1 MAAPTHPHGHHGAS
15 PRLAMA
21 IKLAAMGLR
30 IFPLWPNS
38 KQAFV
43 GDWPRAA
50 TRDAGKIM
58 AWWSTKDFNI
68 GVACGKEEGDA
79 GKYLVGLDYDQKRPE
94 QQGLAAFA
102 SHRDAGWL
110 NTLLVR
116 TPTGGAHA
124 YLWSDVYVA
133 SRMGKLAPNVDVK
146 CWRGYLVGPAS
157 VINGAA
163 YAILDAVP
171 IAGVAGALAEQ
182 LAALSVTTTPPRP
195 ERDGEITSI
204 PVEFIDTTMARDRAI
219 EWLVNEA
226 AEARQGSGGDAVT
239 LAVAM
244 AVRDIGISEAMCL
257 ELMAGW
263 WNQQKAYPPWSLD
276 DSADSLQQKVRNA
289 YAYAKRPLGG
299 KSAEADFAD
308 TPEMIA
314 GVAAEKERKARE
326 EAGEND
332 ADAGAGASSAAP
344 KPKPRLKRLDM
355 NGWDRREVPVRRWSI
370 PMVVSRRT
378 VGLFSG
384 AGAGGKSIIE
394 LMKDVC
400 HVMGRDWYGMPV
412 TQGPA
417 IYLGTEDDESEL
429 EIRLKLIAQYYDVE
443 FDALV
448 AGGLHVLPLVADVD
462 PILVRIAN
470 DKSGTAEPTKIYEL
484 LYEMC
489 GDIKPVNVSIDIL
502 THVFAGNELVRTEV
516 AAFLRYMRALARVAD
531 GSVTILS
538 HPSQDGVKSGSGYSG
553 STGWHGNVRFR
564 HYLLPVKELEKE
576 DEDAPDN
583 GLRKLRFLKNQYGPR
598 GGAIGLKWSNGVFVP
613 VASENEVDRLAREAW
628 IDEMFL
634 RLLAR
639 FTLAGRHV
647 NDSPNAQ
654 ASYAP
659 AQFAKESEAQA
670 MKVRKEDFEESMRRL
685 YRNGRLKKGR
695 YRSASRHACDC
706 IMPGSEQP
714 EVGALS

>member
-21 IKLAAMGLR
+21 LKLAAMGLR

-50 TRDAGKIM
+50 TRDAGKLM

-102 SHRDAGWL
+102 AHRDAGWL

-171 IAGVAGALAEQ
+171 IATVAGPLAEQ
-182 LAALSVTTTPPRP
+182 LAALSVTTAPPRP

-276 DSADSLQQKVRNA
+276 DSGDSLQQKVRNA

-299 KSAEADFAD
+299 KSVEADFAD

-314 GVAAEKERKARE
+314 GVKAEKERKARE
-326 EAGEND
+326 EAGEKT
-332 ADAGAGASSAAP
+332 GGPQAGASSQPRYKLATMNMTDWDDEDIPILEWAIPNVAP
-344 KPKPRLKRLDM
+344 LR
-355 NGWDRREVPVRRWSI
+355 S
-370 PMVVSRRT
+370 
-378 VGLFSG
+378 VGLHTG
-384 AGAGGKSIIE
+384 EGGGGKSIIE

-400 HVMGRDWYGMPV
+400 HVMGLEWFGMHPV
-412 TQGPA
+412 QRPVL
-417 IYLGTEDDESEL
+417 YLGTEDSDTVL
-429 EIRLKLIAQYYDVE
+429 KIRLMLIARHYGVKFKDLIANGLHIWPLAECTDPLLVAVNAKTGTVETTPRYDVLKE
-443 FDALV
+443 FCS
-448 AGGLHVLPLVADVD
+448 DVK
-462 PILVRIAN
+462 PI
-470 DKSGTAEPTKIYEL
+470 
-484 LYEMC
+484 
-489 GDIKPVNVSIDIL
+489 NVSVDML
-502 THVFAGNELVRTEV
+502 TQVFSGNENIRAEV
-516 AAFLRYMRALARVAD
+516 SAFARHMRVLAHVAN
-531 GSVTILS
+531 GSVTALA
-538 HPSQDGVKSGSGYSG
+538 HPSLTGIASGSGLSG
-553 STGWHGNVRFR
+553 STAWHGAFRFR
-564 HYLLPVKELEKE
+564 QYLTPVRSPGE

-598 GGAIGLKWSNGVFVP
+598 GATITLKWSNGLFLP
-613 VASENEVDRLAREAW
+613 VAGSSDADRMARQDRADSLFLAVLVRLEGQKRWVSNKKRAEN
-628 IDEMFL
+628 
-634 RLLAR
+634 
-639 FTLAGRHV
+639 
-647 NDSPNAQ
+647 
-654 ASYAP
+654 YAP
-659 AQFAKESEAQA
+659 AVFAAEAEMRAEKVQKEELEEA
-670 MKVRKEDFEESMRRL
+670 MRRL
-685 YRNGRLKKGR
+685 FRTEEIILMPYGRPSRPNERISSKTSTKS
-695 YRSASRHACDC
+695 SALD
-706 IMPGSEQP
+706 
-714 EVGALS
+714 